1 MGNEAAWPVDS
12 DLNRPK
18 TLKPWPKGVSGNPR
32 GRPRK
37 DVRLHD
43 VRALARQHGPD
54 VLQKLVAFMDHKD
67 PRVAVRA
74 CEAILDRAYGR
85 PAPEVVAAFTGP
97 VLIKWQQEASSEA
110 PPRTVSSP
118 PALGPTGVSFTPD
131 SNGGAHPAA
140 SDRKHTKALTG
151 PGL

>member
-1 MGNEAAWPVDS
+1 
-12 DLNRPK
+12 
-18 TLKPWPKGVSGNPR
+18 
-32 GRPRK
+32 
-37 DVRLHD
+37 
-43 VRALARQHGPD
+43 VRALARQHGPEA
-54 VLQKLVAFMDHKD
+54 LQKLVAFMDHED

-97 VLIKWQQEASSEA
+97 VLIRWHEASAE
-110 PPRTVSSP
+110 PPPKPVP
-118 PALGPTGVSFTPD
+118 PLPSLGPTSVSFTPD
-131 SNGGAHPAA
+131 SNGGAYPAA